1 MCEQPAV
8 SKLTQ
13 IDQRVTFMEISGS
26 NIQLRNNGLLNCIYG
41 VRFESLKIIIVWQM
55 VVFYLG
61 ANEALGV
68 GFHMEQIESG

>member
-1 MCEQPAV
+1 
-8 SKLTQ
+8 
-13 IDQRVTFMEISGS
+13 MEISGS
-26 NIQLRNNGLLNCIYG
+26 NIQLRNNGLKFNYIYG
-41 VRFESLKIIIVWQM
+41 VRLESLKIIIFWQM